1 MASEYQSVHDR
12 GHFLVSQH
20 WQVAV
25 AREKEIAGKIV
36 TRMRSAAGDQRLGV
50 PPERRH
56 PLYKPDLLV
65 LIRSSPHEEQ
75 ATLRTGLDA
84 GHVLV
89 RDAEHAE
96 DNERGQV
103 PGQIANQV
111 GPAARQA
118 LLDEARGELP
128 DKRFHGSD
136 PSRGEGDVREAPH
149 PGVSWGVVVGQRWDW
164 LKAALSQEVSGGRA
178 NRLEGR
184 EGVGSGEP
192 LGCLEDLPDI
202 VVAADDP
209 VIEVGAVEDRGGGPC
224 LREEGVRVGKVRI
237 MKWIETLAEP
247 LSIAG
252 PRSAHLG
259 SFRVSRAAV
268 QRRRQSKAHTNLLFP
283 SNSSP

>member
-103 PGQIANQV
+103 PGQITNQV

-118 LLDEARGELP
+118 IFYGPGRELP
-128 DKRFHGSD
+128 HKRFHGCD
-136 PSRGEGDVREAPH
+136 PARGEGDGRETPH
-149 PGVSWGVVVGQRWDW
+149 PRVPWWVAVRQRGNRS
-164 LKAALSQEVSGGRA
+164 KSALRQEVSRRWA
-178 NRLEGR
+178 DRLQRCEGIS
-184 EGVGSGEP
+184 SGEQ
-192 LGCLEDLPDI
+192 LGCLEDLRNV
-202 VVAADDP
+202 VVAGDDP
-209 VIEVGAVEDRGGGPC
+209 VVEVGTVED
-224 LREEGVRVGKVRI
+224 
-237 MKWIETLAEP
+237 
-247 LSIAG
+247 
-252 PRSAHLG
+252 
-259 SFRVSRAAV
+259 
-268 QRRRQSKAHTNLLFP
+268 
-283 SNSSP
+283 